1 MRSDE
6 NNEEER
12 KLDRSDNQIGPKM
25 PYMRL
30 PLKNDSHQA
39 RIVEDKQN
47 DSDKRLLN
55 EVD

>member
-39 RIVEDKQN
+39 RIVEDKLR
-47 DSDKRLLN
+47 DFDKKLLN
-55 EVD
+55 GVN

>member
-12 KLDRSDNQIGPKM
+12 KLDGSDNQIGPKM

-30 PLKNDSHQA
+30 PMKNDSHQA
-39 RIVEDKQN
+39 RIVEDKLR
-47 DSDKRLLN
+47 DFDKKLLN
-55 EVD
+55 GVN

>member
-12 KLDRSDNQIGPKM
+12 KFDGLDNQMGPKM

-30 PLKNDSHQA
+30 PIKNDSYQA

-55 EVD
+55 EVN

>member
-12 KLDRSDNQIGPKM
+12 KLDGLDNQMGPKM

-30 PLKNDSHQA
+30 PIKNDSNRA

-55 EVD
+55 ELN